1 MAKQHS
7 FSSGHPSDAS
17 ETLENYL
24 VDHIGLTLETRKTRI
39 RNIALGACYIT
50 TEKGTPFLVVVFA
63 PLHEFNAAEARLKD
77 AIQNNDTVGL
87 GILTD
92 GTASNLRVLRRRFDR
107 NGFEYLRDFDPI
119 SLVNIEGQASRI
131 FRNADGKPNSRRLSL
146 LTERVEGV
154 FFEIHSHLRDIDG
167 LHADGA
173 LDELCKLLYLKLYD
187 EETTKEGE
195 PYRVQRGLYSCV
207 EECAAAIRS
216 VYQEANE
223 YDLRVFGMK
232 IPGYNRSRGVFNEP
246 IKLSSPALV
255 KAMEAIQEYHLG
267 RSAIDVKGRAFQ
279 KVLGPAM
286 RSGMGQY
293 FTPDPV
299 VRFLSRIIKPTVHDL
314 ILDPFC
320 GSGHFLTACLQLV
333 RDDHKQEDK
342 AFHEFAFGKLHGIEK
357 SDRMVRVAMTDMRLH
372 GDGHSNIR
380 CTDSLLTLSNYP
392 DIQPASFDIILTNP
406 PFGSLLGPESIRQL
420 GAFKL
425 AEGRGNVPLET
436 IGLERCIQ
444 LLRPGGRLG
453 IVLPDGVLANRNS
466 AYVREW
472 LGEDVKVR
480 AVVSLPVE
488 TFVPFGAS
496 IKTSILIVRKWL
508 PGEAHSTSYPVFLAR
523 VDNVG
528 YDATGRNKEGA
539 DLEAVG
545 DAFINFIER
554 EGW

>member
-1 MAKQHS
+1 MEARSQYSAEQQFDEVVLKDYLTRLL
-7 FSSGHPSDAS
+7 GPSTFALLGRID
-17 ETLENYL
+17 EITENS
-24 VDHIGLTLETRKTRI
+24 
-39 RNIALGACYIT
+39 CYIT
-50 TEKGTPFLVVVFA
+50 TEKKDPFLAVSFA
-63 PLHEFNAAEARLKD
+63 PIHNFNAAEAKLKD
-77 AIQNNDTVGL
+77 AIQCTDTVGL

-92 GTASNLRVLRRRFDR
+92 GTTSNTRVLKRRFDR
-107 NGFEYLRDFDPI
+107 IGFDYLRDFDPI
-119 SLVNIEGQASRI
+119 NLISVGGQANRVV
-131 FRNADGKPNSRRLSL
+131 RGTGNEATNQSL
-146 LTERVEGV
+146 LPLTERVENV
-154 FFEIHSHLRDIDG
+154 FFEVHSHLRDIDG
-167 LHADGA
+167 LHADEA
-173 LDELCKLLYLKLYD
+173 LDELCKLLYLKLFD

-195 PYRVQRGLYSCV
+195 PYRAQRWIYSCV
-207 EECAAAIRS
+207 EECAAAIRA
-216 VYQEANE
+216 VYREANQ

-232 IPGYNRSRGVFNEP
+232 IPGYNRSRGVFNEH

-255 KAMEAIQEYHLG
+255 RAMEAIQEYHLG

-279 KVLGPAM
+279 KVLGPTV

-299 VRFLSRIIKPTVHDL
+299 VRFLSRVVEPTVQDL

-320 GSGHFLTACLQLV
+320 GSGHFLTACLQIV
-333 RDDHKQEDK
+333 REQHKHEDK

-380 CTDSLLTLSNYP
+380 CTDSLLALSNYP

-406 PFGSLLGPESIRQL
+406 PFGSLLGPETIRQL
-420 GAFKL
+420 GAFEL
-425 AEGRGNVPLET
+425 AQGRGNVPLET

-444 LLRPGGRLG
+444 LLRPGGKLG
-453 IVLPDGVLANRNS
+453 IVLPDGTLANKNS

-472 LGEDVKVR
+472 LGRDVKVR
-480 AVVSLPVE
+480 AVVSLPIE

-508 PGEAHSTSYPVFLAR
+508 PGEVHDTSYAVFLAR

-528 YDATGRNKEGA
+528 YDATGRSKQEA

-545 DAFINFIER
+545 DTFVDFIER